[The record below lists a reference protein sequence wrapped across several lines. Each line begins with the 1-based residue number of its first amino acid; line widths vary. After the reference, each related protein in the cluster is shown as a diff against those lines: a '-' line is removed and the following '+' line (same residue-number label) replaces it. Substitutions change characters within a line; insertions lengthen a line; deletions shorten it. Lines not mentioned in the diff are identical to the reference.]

1 MNQSEFDALMAENA
15 CSGTAMAAVRQLR
28 GLLWTPDEGG
38 YCLKF
43 ARMAV
48 EIGNGLPDGATYSM
62 APGIHTGRYA
72 GDVGDAFWRM
82 GWAVDGEPKAGDLV
96 FQRGLKSEMGGCGA
110 LISAPFGHVGVVI
123 MHQGV
128 PWVAENTLAVNRGMY
143 IANRS
148 DVAKNNRMTP
158 LDQWGAHVV
167 IRIPD
172 EKLNRSNKPA
182 KAATTKKMTVMVD
195 GVDVTGKRVV
205 LPSGLVVNAETPD
218 KVQIRTTEPQ
228 K

>member
-1 MNQSEFDALMAENA
+1 MNDNDYQNLLAENA

-48 EIGNGLPDGATYSM
+48 EIGNGLPDGATYAM

-72 GDVGDAFWRM
+72 GDVGDAFYKQ
-82 GWAVDGEPKAGDLV
+82 GWAVSDPKAGDLV
-96 FQRGLKSEMGGCGA
+96 FQRGIKTEMGGCGA

-128 PWVAENTLAVNRGMY
+128 PWVAENTLALGRGLY
-143 IANRS
+143 IANRA

-172 EKLNRSNKPA
+172 AKLNRETKPP

-205 LPSGLVVNAETPD
+205 LPSGLVVNAENPE